1 MDFAFLY
8 RAIITSGAIVLLA
21 LLALIIGLRVIRFI
35 ANTLSNRLD
44 KVDFDPTLRPFL
56 VNAAR
61 ISLQVLLVISIASM
75 LGVAMTS
82 FIAVI
87 GAAAFAV
94 GLALQG
100 SLANFAGG
108 VLILLLKPFEIGD
121 YIDAAGQAGTVKE
134 IQLFYTHLDTPDNR
148 RIIVPNAVLS
158 NVSATNFSV
167 NPTRRIDFVFGV
179 GYDDNI
185 SQVKLILREIADK
198 HPLIFDDPEPQVV
211 LAEHGDSAV
220 VFYLRAWCKREDY
233 WNIYFEIQEKVKMT
247 FDRSGITIPYPQTEV
262 HLNQK

>member
-1 MDFAFLY
+1 MDLAFLY
-8 RAIITSGAIVLLA
+8 NAIIASGAKVLLA
-21 LLALIIGLRVIRFI
+21 LLALFIGLRVICFI
-35 ANTLSNRLD
+35 ANTISNWLV
-44 KVDFDPTLRPFL
+44 KADFDPTLHPFM
-56 VNAAR
+56 VNAVR

-75 LGVAMTS
+75 LGIAMTS

-108 VLILLLKPFEIGD
+108 VLILLLKPFKVGD
-121 YIDAAGQAGTVKE
+121 YIDAGGQSGTVKE
-134 IQLFYTHLDTPDNR
+134 IQLFYTYLDTPDNR

-158 NVSATNFSV
+158 NTSATNYSV
-167 NPTRRIDFVFGV
+167 NPTRRIDFVFNV
-179 GYDDNI
+179 GYNDNI

-220 VFYLRAWCKREDY
+220 IFYLRVWCARENY
-233 WNIYFEIQEKVKMT
+233 WNIYFEIQEKVKVV
-247 FDRSGITIPYPQTEV
+247 FDQSGITIPYPQTEV

>member
-1 MDFAFLY
+1 MDLAFLY
-8 RAIITSGAIVLLA
+8 NAIIASGAKVLLA
-21 LLALIIGLRVIRFI
+21 LLALFIGLRVICFI
-35 ANTLSNRLD
+35 ANTISNWLV
-44 KVDFDPTLRPFL
+44 KADFDPTLHPFM
-56 VNAAR
+56 VNAVR

-75 LGVAMTS
+75 LGIAMTS

-108 VLILLLKPFEIGD
+108 VLILLLKPFKVGD
-121 YIDAAGQAGTVKE
+121 YIDAGGQSGTVKE
-134 IQLFYTHLDTPDNR
+134 IQLFYTYLDTPDNR

-158 NVSATNFSV
+158 NTSTTNYSV
-167 NPTRRIDFVFGV
+167 NPTRRIDFVFNV
-179 GYDDNI
+179 GYNDNI

-220 VFYLRAWCKREDY
+220 IFYLRVWCVRENY
-233 WNIYFEIQEKVKMT
+233 WNIYFEIQEKVKVV
-247 FDRSGITIPYPQTEV
+247 FDQSGITIPYPQTEV